1 MFLQER
7 DQLTLVLEE
16 KKSVEA
22 EPTVAA
28 EELAAGIERFD
39 DAAEAGGAGGA
50 VAAKTISFDGAESS
64 RPSYACMAT

>member
-22 EPTVAA
+22 ELTVAQTKLLSA
-28 EELAAGIERFD
+28 NEEVI
-39 DAAEAGGAGGA
+39 
-50 VAAKTISFDGAESS
+50 VMTMMTMTMMMTMSS
-64 RPSYACMAT
+64 PP

>member
-22 EPTVAA
+22 ELTVAQTKLLSA
-28 EELAAGIERFD
+28 NEEVIVMTMTMTMRMVVMINLMILKRW
-39 DAAEAGGAGGA
+39 
-50 VAAKTISFDGAESS
+50 KLS
-64 RPSYACMAT
+64 

>member
-22 EPTVAA
+22 ELTVAQTKLLSA
-28 EELAAGIERFD
+28 NEEVIVMTMMTMTMMMTR
-39 DAAEAGGAGGA
+39 
-50 VAAKTISFDGAESS
+50 SS
-64 RPSYACMAT
+64 PPIKRRVSRI

>member
-22 EPTVAA
+22 ELTVAQTKLLSA
-28 EELAAGIERFD
+28 NEEVI
-39 DAAEAGGAGGA
+39 
-50 VAAKTISFDGAESS
+50 VMTMTIMMAMMTMTIMMTMSS
-64 RPSYACMAT
+64 PPIKRRLSRI

>member
-22 EPTVAA
+22 ELTVAQTKLLSA
-28 EELAAGIERFD
+28 NEEVIVMTMTMTMRMVVMINLMILKRW
-39 DAAEAGGAGGA
+39 
-50 VAAKTISFDGAESS
+50 KLT
-64 RPSYACMAT
+64 

>member
-22 EPTVAA
+22 ELTVAQTKLLSA
-28 EELAAGIERFD
+28 NEEVIVMTMTMTMRMVVMIHLMILKRW
-39 DAAEAGGAGGA
+39 
-50 VAAKTISFDGAESS
+50 KLT
-64 RPSYACMAT
+64 

>member
-22 EPTVAA
+22 ELTVAQTKLLSA
-28 EELAAGIERFD
+28 NEEVI
-39 DAAEAGGAGGA
+39 
-50 VAAKTISFDGAESS
+50 VKTTMTLTIMMTMTMMMTMSS
-64 RPSYACMAT
+64 PPIKRRLSRI

>member
-22 EPTVAA
+22 ELTVAQTKLLSA
-28 EELAAGIERFD
+28 NEEVI
-39 DAAEAGGAGGA
+39 
-50 VAAKTISFDGAESS
+50 VMTMTIMMTMTMMMTMSS
-64 RPSYACMAT
+64 PPIKRRLSRI

>member
-22 EPTVAA
+22 ELTVAQTKLLSA
-28 EELAAGIERFD
+28 NEEVVVRMKTTMTMTMTMRM
-39 DAAEAGGAGGA
+39 A
-50 VAAKTISFDGAESS
+50 VMVKMII
-64 RPSYACMAT
+64 